1 MNGIQKVLEASSDL
15 RTLQIASEIYEDLN
29 LSLESPNISPDDLI
43 IMAVYASVSKILK
56 SYHYEIV
63 HIDNYEPISDETY
76 FNLLRIKSL
85 CVDRFEASDADE
97 EIFTLL
103 AKVNLS
109 SITTLDK
116 SKNPISYESNSTF

>member
-15 RTLQIASEIYEDLN
+15 RTLEVATEVYEELKMGLKN
-29 LSLESPNISPDDLI
+29 PQISPDDLI
-43 IMAVYASVSKILK
+43 IMAIHASVSKILK

-109 SITTLDK
+109 SITTINT

>member
-15 RTLQIASEIYEDLN
+15 RTLEAASEVYGELN
-29 LSLESPNISPDDLI
+29 VSLMVPKISPDDLI
-43 IMAVYASVSKILK
+43 IMAIHASVSKILK
-56 SYHYEIV
+56 SDHYDIV
-63 HIDNYEPISDETY
+63 RIDNYEPISDETY
-76 FNLLRIKSL
+76 YDLLRIQSL
-85 CVDRFEASDADE
+85 CIDRFESSDADE

>member
-1 MNGIQKVLEASSDL
+1 MNGIQKVLEASLDL
-15 RTLQIASEIYEDLN
+15 GTLQDASQVYEDLN
-29 LSLESPNISPDDLI
+29 LSLESPKISPDDLI
-43 IMAVYASVSKILK
+43 IMAIHASVSKILK

-63 HIDNYEPISDETY
+63 RIDNYEPISDETY
-76 FNLLRIKSL
+76 YDLLRIQSL
-85 CVDRFEASDADE
+85 CISRFESSDADD

-109 SITTLDK
+109 SITTIDN